1 MIYIFEFDIVPG
13 KTDEF
18 FDFMKAEG
26 APFWTQ
32 FEEVDKY
39 EVFMKL
45 GAPPCMKATSTLKA
59 SRISTRFA
67 VIPTLARLPKRLPPM
82 RSICK
87 EGS

>member
-18 FDFMKAEG
+18 FDFLKAEG

-45 GAPPCMKATSTLKA
+45 GFS
-59 SRISTRFA
+59 SR
-67 VIPTLARLPKRLPPM
+67 LC
-82 RSICK
+82 RS
-87 EGS
+87 

>member
-45 GAPPCMKATSTLKA
+45 GG
-59 SRISTRFA
+59 
-67 VIPTLARLPKRLPPM
+67 LPLV
-82 RSICK
+82 
-87 EGS
+87 